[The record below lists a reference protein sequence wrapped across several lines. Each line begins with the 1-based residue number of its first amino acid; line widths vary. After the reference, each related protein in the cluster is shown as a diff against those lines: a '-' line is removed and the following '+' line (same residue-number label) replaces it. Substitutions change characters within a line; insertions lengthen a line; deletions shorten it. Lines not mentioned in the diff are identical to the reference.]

1 MRNFA
6 EATALGRQLVIGVP
20 NEKSTPGAVK
30 YLSYRLLGPMPV
42 KVAVPTGSGSGWDH
56 HVVDEPF
63 LDSTTFTAL
72 AAELDRHDAI
82 HWTNSYA
89 PDRLAWRLA
98 RPHGHYVVHADDELV
113 VVSTRSAFGPVPMAV
128 VLKLFPR
135 GARSLDQPL
144 SARRAIAAVCRYHR
158 APAAVY
164 AGYNALVRVR
174 GVQPPHRLRPA
185 PLNLVVH
192 SFSDEVPQETFRLDT
207 FEFLD
212 LDAY

>member
-1 MRNFA
+1 LA
-6 EATALGRQLVIGVP
+6 
-20 NEKSTPGAVK
+20 S
-30 YLSYRLLGPMPV
+30 S
-42 KVAVPTGSGSGWDH
+42 
-56 HVVDEPF
+56 
-63 LDSTTFTAL
+63 TFTAL
-72 AAELDRHDAI
+72 AADLDQHDAV

-98 RPHGHYVVHADDELV
+98 RPHGNYVVHADDELV

-135 GARSLDQPL
+135 GARSMDQPL
-144 SARRAIAAVCRYHR
+144 SARKAVAAVCRYHR

-174 GVQPPHRLRPA
+174 GIQPPHRLRPA